1 MRKFLRLK
9 TILCTVVGIAFMAV
23 PTTGYADTSMDGMS
37 APKTSAPNASM
48 EGVTSH
54 DMPEHSSAPGPSFDR
69 DTALKI
75 SRDAIGNMLPNYTFT
90 NSMGQAVSLSDFA
103 GKPVLIN
110 LIYTS
115 CMHTCPMI
123 VETLSRSVDVAR
135 EALGQDSFTVLTIG
149 FDTQID
155 TPERMAGYARMRHVG
170 DENWFLLSGDETTV
184 QALADDL
191 GFQFYRSPTGFDHL
205 AQVSVIDEASVVYR
219 QIYGVRLTV
228 PVVVEPLK
236 QLVFGRKTGYTS
248 FTGLSNQVK
257 LFCTIYDPSTG
268 RYHFDPSFI
277 ISIALGLLFL
287 SGVAIV
293 FIRSWW
299 SFRKREKAI

>member
-1 MRKFLRLK
+1 MRRFIRLED
-9 TILCTVVGIAFMAV
+9 ILSTVVGIALVALSAVGFAETALAEMASEK
-23 PTTGYADTSMDGMS
+23 ASMDSNM
-37 APKTSAPNASM
+37 
-48 EGVTSH
+48 TSH
-54 DMPEHSSAPGPSFDR
+54 GEMSSHSETGHSAAPSPSFDR

-75 SRDAIGNMLPNYTFT
+75 SRDAIGNTLPNYTFT
-90 NSMGQAVSLSDFA
+90 NSLGQPVSLSDFA
-103 GKPVLIN
+103 GRPVLIN

-155 TPERMAGYARMRHVG
+155 TAERMAGYARARHVG
-170 DENWFLLSGDETTV
+170 DENWFLLSADETTV
-184 QALADDL
+184 QALAADL

-205 AQVSVIDEASVVYR
+205 AQVSVLDEASVVYR
-219 QIYGVRLTV
+219 QIYGVKLTA

-248 FTGLSNQVK
+248 FSGLSNQVK
-257 LFCTIYDPSTG
+257 LFCTIYDPSTAG
-268 RYHFDPSFI
+268 ITLTRRSSFPSSSDF
-277 ISIALGLLFL
+277 F
-287 SGVAIV
+287 
-293 FIRSWW
+293 F
-299 SFRKREKAI
+299 

>member
-1 MRKFLRLK
+1 MRKFIRLEN
-9 TILCTVVGIAFMAV
+9 ILGAVVGIALVAVSAIGLAETALAEMASEKV
-23 PTTGYADTSMDGMS
+23 TMDNNMS
-37 APKTSAPNASM
+37 
-48 EGVTSH
+48 SH
-54 DMPEHSSAPGPSFDR
+54 GEAGHSSAPSPSFDR

-75 SRDAIGNMLPNYTFT
+75 SRDAIGNVLPNYTFT
-90 NSMGQAVSLSDFA
+90 NSLGQAVSLSDFA
-103 GKPVLIN
+103 GRPVLIN

-155 TPERMAGYARMRHVG
+155 TAERMAGYARVRHVG

-205 AQVSVIDEASVVYR
+205 AQVSVLDEASVVYR
-219 QIYGVRLTV
+219 QIYGVKLTA

-277 ISIALGLLFL
+277 IAIAVGLLFL
-287 SGVAIV
+287 GGVAVI

-299 SFRKREKAI
+299 AVRRREKVA